1 MFKIIYDDICINFSL
16 FKYVECIIYND
27 TEKIIKNHKNW
38 FNIRNEEVQET
49 KKIIKKIFNLDNN
62 NKLSTSVY
70 KDALVMNNNY
80 NDTYYCIKII
90 NNNIEAYIIKGQIK
104 VFIDKNESFFD
115 NIELIMYY
123 GINNL

>member
-123 GINNL
+123 GVNNL